1 MQRDWPE
8 GYQLANTMNFRFPQ
22 FSPMPLES
30 IVSNCHIDG
39 IAMLEDM
46 LRWNPSR
53 RPTAI
58 QSLKYNYFK
67 VNQKLGPQQV
77 NNLTAKTPFVQ
88 NKSLNN
94 YLDKTVPNPIENDN
108 NLNGRLKNVY
118 NGSPNVDNNSI
129 QQLQQ
134 QIGTHASR
142 NSTNSVLKSGLSV
155 KDQYLARTRYVA
167 GQNTK
172 NASYRNS
179 G

>member
-1 MQRDWPE
+1 MQCEWPE
-8 GYQLANTMNFRFPQ
+8 GYQLANVMNFRFPQ

-30 IVSNCHIDG
+30 IVSNCHPDG
-39 IAMLEDM
+39 IAMLNDM
-46 LRWNPSR
+46 LQWNQSR
-53 RPTAI
+53 RPTAL

-67 VNQKLGPQQV
+67 VSQKLGPQQI
-77 NNLTAKTPFVQ
+77 NNLTAKTTLNQ
-88 NKSLNN
+88 NYS
-94 YLDKTVPNPIENDN
+94 DKTAPNPIESDN
-108 NLNGRLKNVY
+108 NINGRLKNIY

-142 NSTNSVLKSGLSV
+142 TSTNSLLKSGLSV
-155 KDQYLARTRYVA
+155 KDQYLARSRYIA

-179 G
+179 GESRFG